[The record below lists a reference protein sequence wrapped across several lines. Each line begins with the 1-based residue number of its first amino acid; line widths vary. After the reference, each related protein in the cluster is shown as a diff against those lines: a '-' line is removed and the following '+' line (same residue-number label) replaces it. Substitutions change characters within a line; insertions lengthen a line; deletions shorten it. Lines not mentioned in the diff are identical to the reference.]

1 MNEEIRELDCVAL
14 LNDLPAASLPK
25 GQTGAV
31 VLVHNG
37 GEAFEVEFPM
47 GDRESVVFTVNRQDL
62 LRLRGLDYSTAA
74 G

>member
-1 MNEEIRELDCVAL
+1 MTEEIRELDCVAL
-14 LNDLPAASLPK
+14 IHDLPAAGLTQ

-37 GEAFEVEFPM
+37 GEAFEVEFPI
-47 GDRESVVFTVNRQDL
+47 GAGKSVVFTVLRQDI
-62 LRLRGLDYSTAA
+62 LRLKGLDYSVAA

>member
-1 MNEEIRELDCVAL
+1 MSDEIRELDCVAL
-14 LNDLPAASLPK
+14 IHDLPEAGLTK

-37 GEAFEVEFPM
+37 GEAFEVEFPL
-47 GDRESVVFTVNRQDL
+47 GDRESVVWTVLPPDIL
-62 LRLRGLDYSTAA
+62 KLKGLDYSPAA